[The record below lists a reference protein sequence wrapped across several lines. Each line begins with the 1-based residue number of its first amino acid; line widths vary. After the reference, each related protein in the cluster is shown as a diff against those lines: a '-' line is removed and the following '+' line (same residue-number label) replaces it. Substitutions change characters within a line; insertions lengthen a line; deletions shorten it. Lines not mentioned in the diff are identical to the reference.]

1 MRCKGASKQAL
12 LASVGHT
19 SQHHWSHQ
27 GVLGRWLPAVG
38 IFHPW
43 VMPYHTIKAMP
54 PARTPQGSKSS
65 FQMET
70 GSQWMQMISNDDMW
84 RHVPSIC
91 SLDSKHFTFHTL
103 SIEFIEWT
111 CLRAKIAAK
120 VSGVGKP
127 LLHQGTLQPF
137 PRCINNS
144 FCWLASK
151 PLLMTTNSK
160 CNQCG
165 LTSQP
170 KPSHCPQNW
179 RFSNACTCALIR
191 TGLAVVIAA
200 VYKLDEAEAVSS
212 LNCRWSI
219 NLTGQCKLMK
229 CTTFS
234 KWNHWVL
241 PCPVS
246 HDKVTLDMEFKHPN
260 FNQPISLCTCNSL
273 RRAY

>member
-1 MRCKGASKQAL
+1 MNAND
-12 LASVGHT
+12 
-19 SQHHWSHQ
+19 
-27 GVLGRWLPAVG
+27 
-38 IFHPW
+38 
-43 VMPYHTIKAMP
+43 IKWWHV
-54 PARTPQGSKSS
+54 
-65 FQMET
+65 ET
-70 GSQWMQMISNDDMW
+70 CSN
-84 RHVPSIC
+84 HFY
-91 SLDSKHFTFHTL
+91 SLDSQHFTFHTL

-151 PLLMTTNSK
+151 PLLVTPNSK

-165 LTSQP
+165 FTSQP

-200 VYKLDEAEAVSS
+200 VYKLDEAASS
-212 LNCRWSI
+212 LSCRWSI

-260 FNQPISLCTCNSL
+260 FNQLISLCTYNYWCKTIQNHLIFIALPRSSSHRGL
-273 RRAY
+273 SSRCINHQRVKAKRFRGVLGSMKIS